1 MFLFSCEVSA
11 EKSGDK
17 KMVESSTKF
26 FQTKIRNID
35 TGRSVFLKLEW
46 SLGSKN
52 MLT

>member
-35 TGRSVFLKLEW
+35 TGKSVFF
-46 SLGSKN
+46 
-52 MLT
+52 